1 MRYKLTDHLIPLKEG
16 ETWGEKEIHVELL
29 SREEFAAVSEPLPH
43 KRVLL
48 HHLERIQYC
57 KAEMFG
63 GCIMGT
69 FAVPNVKNLPGKKE
83 EFGFYLMENRVFF
96 VEDKGSYVQSA
107 LNRLEEIQYGNEVS
121 IAVFFTGFLEHLI
134 DGDSAFLQEYESR
147 LIEMED
153 NLSKRP
159 QKNFYEKIIRCR
171 KDILHLQAY
180 FTQMEDVGDV
190 LRANTNHL
198 FREEERDL
206 FAIFSNRVGRLN
218 SHAGMLREYVIQIRE
233 MYESQLDIAQNRA
246 MNLLTVVTTIFL
258 PLSLIAGWYGMNFI
272 HMPELSWKYGYPFII
287 GVCVATVAAEIRFFW
302 KKHLL

>member
-1 MRYKLTDHLIPLKEG
+1 MRYKLTDHLTPLSEG
-16 ETWGEKEIHVELL
+16 EEWGEKDIRVELL
-29 SREEFAAVSEPLPH
+29 TREEFANHSEPLPH

-63 GCIMGT
+63 GCVMGT

-83 EFGFYLMENRVFF
+83 EFGFYLMEDRIFF
-96 VEDKGSYVQSA
+96 VEDHGSYVQSA
-107 LNRLEEIQYGNEVS
+107 LNRLGEIQYGNDVS
-121 IAVFFTGFLEHLI
+121 IAVFLTGFLEHLI
-134 DGDSAFLQEYESR
+134 DGDSAFLQDYEGR
-147 LIEMED
+147 LIEMEEH
-153 NLSKRP
+153 LSKRL

-206 FAIFSNRVGRLN
+206 FAIFSNRVSRLN

-258 PLSLIAGWYGMNFI
+258 PLSLIAGWYGMNFT
-272 HMPELSWKYGYPFII
+272 HMPELSWRYGYPFII
-287 GVCVATVAAEIRFFW
+287 GVCVATVAAEIRFFR
-302 KKHLL
+302 KKNLL